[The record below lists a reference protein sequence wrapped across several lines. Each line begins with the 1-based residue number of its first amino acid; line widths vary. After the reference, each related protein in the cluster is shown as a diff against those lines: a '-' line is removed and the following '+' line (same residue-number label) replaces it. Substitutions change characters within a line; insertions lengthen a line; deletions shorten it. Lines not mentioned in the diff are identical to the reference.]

1 MRQLTGNGQ
10 GMAQHVPLTSE
21 PLAIDDLVRRAQGY
35 LPARD
40 IAALRKAYDYAVK
53 IHGTRKRASGIPYIL
68 HPLAVAHTLASMQL
82 DLETLQAGLLH
93 GVFKEPGTTATEK
106 ELEELFGVDVRAI
119 VSGVSRINCIEDS
132 ANLEYQA
139 ENIRKMLLAMSSD
152 IRILLV
158 KLADRL
164 HLMHLMDMPA
174 AEKQSF
180 AAETMDL
187 YAPLASRLGID
198 WMKRELEDLAFAQ
211 LHPAEYQD
219 LAARVDS
226 STNDRAR
233 YVEEIKEIL
242 SAKLREQGL
251 TNFRILGR
259 PKHLYSIY
267 RKLLAQ
273 RIPLEKVYDKV
284 AFRIILQT
292 VRECY
297 EALGLVHSLW
307 VPIDGRFKDFISTPK
322 SNMYQSLHTSVI
334 GPHGDFMEIQIRTE
348 EMDKIA
354 KEGIAAHWA
363 YKEGTAISSKDAKL
377 FQWLK
382 QLIHWLQE
390 LKDPKEFL
398 EVFKGELHHGEIY
411 VLTPNGEVKELP
423 EGSTPLDFA
432 YAVHT
437 EVGNRC
443 TGAKINGRL
452 VQLKTRL
459 HTGDV
464 VEILT
469 SPHQQPSR
477 GWLALVK
484 TSRAKNRIRQWLR
497 QEEMEKSLKLGQEIC
512 ERELRK
518 HNQSLKRLIKTG
530 HLKEILKRANA
541 NALEE
546 LLRKVGSGKIRP
558 EQLVDLLLP
567 PEIRK
572 QKQEEEAAAAPEIPI
587 EAPTTPPRP
596 ARGDAI
602 IIDGIDN
609 MLIKISQCCL
619 PMPGDEI
626 MGFITAGRG
635 ISVHKAHCPNL
646 LATDP
651 ERRIEVSWS
660 SSTRTQH
667 RAQIQIVAH
676 DHKGL
681 LVAICNAITNDD
693 ANILNVEAHAAKDNI
708 ARITIILEV
717 NSIDHL
723 TTLLQHV
730 RQLDQVIEAKRK

>member
-1 MRQLTGNGQ
+1 
-10 GMAQHVPLTSE
+10 MAQHVPLTSE

-106 ELEELFGVDVRAI
+106 ELEELFGADVRAI
-119 VSGVSRINCIEDS
+119 VSGVSRINSIEDS

-164 HLMHLMDMPA
+164 HLMHLMDIPT

-251 TNFRILGR
+251 TSFRILGR

-284 AFRIILQT
+284 AFRIIVQT

-676 DHKGL
+676 DRKGL

-693 ANILNVEAHAAKDNI
+693 ANILNVEAHTAKDNI
-708 ARITIILEV
+708 ARITIVLEV

>member
-1 MRQLTGNGQ
+1 
-10 GMAQHVPLTSE
+10 MAQHVPLTSE

-40 IAALRKAYDYAVK
+40 IAALRKTYDYAVK

-93 GVFKEPGTTATEK
+93 GVFKEPGSTATEK
-106 ELEELFGVDVRAI
+106 ELEELFGADVQAI
-119 VSGVSRINCIEDS
+119 VSGVSRINSIEDS

-174 AEKQSF
+174 AEKHSF

-211 LHPAEYQD
+211 LHPTEYQD

-251 TNFRILGR
+251 TSFRILGR

-284 AFRIILQT
+284 AFRIIVQT

-572 QKQEEEAAAAPEIPI
+572 QKEEDEATATPEIPI
-587 EAPTTPPRP
+587 ESPTTPPKP

-602 IIDGIDN
+602 VIDGIDN

-676 DHKGL
+676 DRKGL

-693 ANILNVEAHAAKDNI
+693 ANILNVEAHTAKDNI
-708 ARITIILEV
+708 ARITIVLEV

-723 TTLLQHV
+723 TTLLQHL